1 MCSEVFYIYH
11 TRGVFLLGSRKYL
24 IKHGNEI
31 EIGDFGKV
39 YPPEGGKSISK

>member
-1 MCSEVFYIYH
+1 M
-11 TRGVFLLGSRKYL
+11 LGSRQYL

-39 YPPEGGKSISK
+39 YPPEGGKSISKSVIHLFYGKLYEAG